1 LKLWAKNLELVSITK
16 KSNVTKGLLSNISPH
31 LLTML
36 LTINSQKFKSYPHYT
51 YICVEINLK
60 RLNTRIMKRKIA
72 IAADHAGFEYKEIV
86 KNYLS
91 ENFEVQDFGTF
102 STDSVDYPDFVHPA
116 ATSVENGENEL
127 GILLC
132 GSGNGVQIT
141 ANKHQKIRCALCWMP
156 EIATLARQHNDANMI
171 SIPARFISKELA
183 IEIVNNFLS
192 TDFEGGRHQ
201 NRVDKIAFC

>member
-1 LKLWAKNLELVSITK
+1 MLKFLEAIFITTFF
-16 KSNVTKGLLSNISPH
+16 NVTKGLFQKFFQH
-31 LLTML
+31 LPTRLF
-36 LTINSQKFKSYPHYT
+36 TINPQKFKSYPHYT
-51 YICVEINLK
+51 YICVEICLK
-60 RLNTRIMKRKIA
+60 KFNSRIMKRKIA

-91 ENFEVQDFGTF
+91 ENFDVQDFGTF

-156 EIATLARQHNDANMI
+156 EIASLARQHNDANMI
-171 SIPARFISKELA
+171 SIPARFISKEVA
-183 IEIVNNFLS
+183 IEIVNQFLS
-192 TDFEGGRHQ
+192 TNFEGGRHQ
-201 NRVDKIAFC
+201 GRVDKIAFC

>member
-1 LKLWAKNLELVSITK
+1 
-16 KSNVTKGLLSNISPH
+16 
-31 LLTML
+31 
-36 LTINSQKFKSYPHYT
+36 
-51 YICVEINLK
+51 
-60 RLNTRIMKRKIA
+60 MKRKIA
-72 IAADHAGFEYKEIV
+72 IAADHAGYEYKEIV

-91 ENFEVQDFGTF
+91 ERFEIQDFGTF
-102 STDSVDYPDFVHPA
+102 STDSVDYPDFVHPT

-127 GILLC
+127 GILIC

-156 EIATLARQHNDANMI
+156 EIASLARQHNDANMI
-171 SIPARFISKELA
+171 SIPARFISKEVA
-183 IEIVNNFLS
+183 IEIAEKFLS